1 MNEELMVTYN
11 LGDGNEK
18 VSLKKLADYYYVSY
32 ETLKDYYL
40 QSGNIS
46 LALNYAISRENQ
58 KRRIVS
64 YYKLLYLGKKCDNEK
79 LEKIIDDILNDG
91 KKRDAIIKKVD
102 CFYDMEDD
110 LYNRKYEAGIKQYYN
125 DEINISS
132 EDIENLLINI
142 NVDSFD
148 NDDLH
153 IYNKYEIKLFK
164 LLLSLSNSEYNFNL
178 DEAIKSFK
186 LIGVSEEEALRIIK
200 DSIINKKL
208 TFTKDQ
214 YQSLLNVIDKGI
226 PSAEFNRILY
236 TDLLNKNYKKNQS
249 LKTKEKYA
257 FSNEEMNGN
266 SINQEGYKIRLK
278 K

>member
-11 LGDGNEK
+11 LGDGDEK
-18 VSLKKLADYYYVSY
+18 VSLKQIADYYYVSY
-32 ETLKDYYL
+32 NILKDYYL

-46 LALNYAISRENQ
+46 LALNHAISRENQ
-58 KRRIVS
+58 KRRLVS

-91 KKRDAIIKKVD
+91 KKRDDIIKKVD
-102 CFYDMEDD
+102 CFYEMEDN

-132 EDIENLLINI
+132 EDIKTLLINT
-142 NVDSFD
+142 NVNSFD

-236 TDLLNKNYKKNQS
+236 TDLLNKNYKKNLS
-249 LKTKEKYA
+249 LKTEKYA
-257 FSNEEMNGN
+257 FSNEEMNEY
-266 SINQEGYKIRLK
+266 SVKQEGYKLRLK